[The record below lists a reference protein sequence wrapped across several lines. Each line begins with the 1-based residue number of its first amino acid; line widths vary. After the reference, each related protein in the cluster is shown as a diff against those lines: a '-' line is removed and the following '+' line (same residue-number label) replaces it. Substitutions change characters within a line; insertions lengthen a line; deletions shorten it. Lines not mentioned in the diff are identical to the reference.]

1 MNRNA
6 HMIGSLSRLL
16 EGEEKLLTPIYGT
29 LVQKKR
35 RWFGYFGL
43 TEHHLLIAL
52 LGENGQAIQ
61 WSSRVPLEI
70 KKATVKKGLLP
81 LQYHIRMEFCEG
93 EAGHFL
99 ASKKVLG
106 LENQGKNL
114 KGFLEFLQ
122 ARSG

>member
-6 HMIGSLSRLL
+6 HMIGSLSPLL

-52 LGENGQAIQ
+52 LGEN
-61 WSSRVPLEI
+61 R
-70 KKATVKKGLLP
+70 KKG
-81 LQYHIRMEFCEG
+81 
-93 EAGHFL
+93 A
-99 ASKKVLG
+99 ASSSIPHPHGIL
-106 LENQGKNL
+106 
-114 KGFLEFLQ
+114 
-122 ARSG
+122 

>member
-1 MNRNA
+1 M
-6 HMIGSLSRLL
+6 
-16 EGEEKLLTPIYGT
+16 
-29 LVQKKR
+29 
-35 RWFGYFGL
+35 
-43 TEHHLLIAL
+43 LIAL

-70 KKATVKKGLLP
+70 KKVTVKKGLLP

-93 EAGHFL
+93 EAGRIV

-106 LENQGKNL
+106 LEDQEKNL

>member
-6 HMIGSLSRLL
+6 HMIGSLSPLL

-52 LGENGQAIQ
+52 LGENGQAVQ
-61 WSSRVPLEI
+61 WSTRVPLEMRNV
-70 KKATVKKGLLP
+70 TVKKGLLP

-93 EAGHFL
+93 KRDTLSLPKRCWAW
-99 ASKKVLG
+99 KTKR
-106 LENQGKNL
+106 KT
-114 KGFLEFLQ
+114 
-122 ARSG
+122 

>member
-1 MNRNA
+1 M
-6 HMIGSLSRLL
+6 
-16 EGEEKLLTPIYGT
+16 
-29 LVQKKR
+29 
-35 RWFGYFGL
+35 
-43 TEHHLLIAL
+43 LIAL

-93 EAGHFL
+93 EAGHIV

-106 LENQGKNL
+106 LEDQEKNL

>member
-6 HMIGSLSRLL
+6 HRIGSLSPLL

-35 RWFGYFGL
+35 RWSGYFGL
-43 TEHHLLIAL
+43 TGYHLLIAL

-81 LQYHIRMEFCEG
+81 LQYHVRMEFCEG
-93 EAGHFL
+93 EAGHIV

-106 LENQGKNL
+106 LEDQEKNL

>member
-6 HMIGSLSRLL
+6 HMIGSLSPLL

-52 LGENGQAIQ
+52 LGENGQAVQ
-61 WSSRVPLEI
+61 WSTRVPLEMRNV
-70 KKATVKKGLLP
+70 TVKRGCFLCNTTSAWNFVKGKRDTLSLP
-81 LQYHIRMEFCEG
+81 KRCWAWKTKE
-93 EAGHFL
+93 
-99 ASKKVLG
+99 KT
-106 LENQGKNL
+106 
-114 KGFLEFLQ
+114 
-122 ARSG
+122 